1 MHQRSLAL
9 SLCLIAALT
18 CITVPSAL
26 AQPAHAADDETTGPA
41 KPETPSEAVG
51 FVDYPEDD
59 AITYHSITIQGKTIH
74 YQARAGTIG
83 LVDDKQEES
92 AKLFFIAYRA
102 MTGPK
107 ADDAEPIFPDPAD
120 RAITFSFNGGPG
132 SSSVWLHLGL
142 YGPKRVA
149 YADDFGHPGPPP
161 YNLIDNAHSLL
172 DKSDFVFIDPVSTGY
187 SRAQGDTKAKDFH
200 GLEEDASSVA
210 NFIRLYITRNERWAS
225 PKFITGESYG
235 TTRAA
240 TLAPLLQTEHGISL
254 NGVILVSAVLNF
266 QTLRS
271 SVGNDLP
278 HLLYIPAFA
287 ATARFHKQL
296 DDQYTIAPMRQFM
309 DTVEHWVINEFTP
322 AMMMGDALS
331 AERRHAIAE
340 QLGAFT
346 GLSTEFVEQSNLRLD
361 VGPFNKELM
370 RDRRL
375 TVGRLDSRFTGV
387 DRTAAGARY
396 SYDPAYA
403 AIQGIY
409 TAAMNDYV
417 RRELKFTS
425 DLPYEI
431 LTSVW
436 PWSYGR
442 AGQAQYV
449 NVADRL
455 RSAMTENEHLR
466 VFLAS
471 GYYDLATP
479 PFASDYTFNTMQLG
493 ESARSRFETHY
504 YEAGH
509 MMYLHKPSLEQLRRD
524 LEAFYDRALTEA
536 GVSK

>member
-1 MHQRSLAL
+1 MNRNRVAL
-9 SLCLIAALT
+9 MCGLWMLRCGIAF
-18 CITVPSAL
+18 
-26 AQPAHAADDETTGPA
+26 AQPALPDETAGPP
-41 KPETPSEAVG
+41 KPEGKADKA
-51 FVDYPEDD
+51 FVDHPAED
-59 AITYHSITIQGKTIH
+59 AVSYHAVTIDGQAVH
-74 YQARAGTIG
+74 YEARAGTIA
-83 LVDDKQEES
+83 LVDDEQKET
-92 AKLFFIAYRA
+92 ARLFYISYRA

-107 ADDAEPIFPDPAD
+107 GDDAEPTFPEPDR

-142 YGPKRVA
+142 YGPKRVD
-149 YADDFGHPGPPP
+149 YVDDFGNPGPPP

-187 SRAQGDTKAKDFH
+187 SRAQGDAEAKDFH
-200 GLEEDASSVA
+200 GLEEDARSVA
-210 NFIRLYITRNERWAS
+210 EFIRLFITRHERWAS

-240 TLAPLLQTEHGISL
+240 ALAPLLQDTHGIAL

-278 HLLYIPAFA
+278 HLLYVPAFA

-296 DDQYTIAPMRQFM
+296 ADQYTIMPMRQFM
-309 DTVEHWVINEFTP
+309 DEVERWVVQEFTP
-322 AMMMGDALS
+322 AMMMGDALP
-331 AERRHAIAE
+331 EDRRRAIAR
-340 QLGAFT
+340 QLAAYT
-346 GLSTEFVEQSNLRLD
+346 GLTSAYVEHTNLRLD
-361 VGPFNKELM
+361 VGPFNKELL
-370 RDRRL
+370 RDQRL

-387 DRTAAGARY
+387 DREAAGDQF

-409 TAAMNDYV
+409 TATMNDYA
-417 RRELKFTS
+417 RRELGYKS

-431 LTSVW
+431 LTGVG
-436 PWSYGR
+436 PWSFGQ
-442 AGQAQYV
+442 AGQARYV

-455 RSAMTENEHLR
+455 RSAMTENPHLR

-479 PFASDYTFNTMQLG
+479 PFAADYTFNTMQLDPG
-493 ESARSRFETHY
+493 ARSRLETHY

-509 MMYLHKPSLEQLRRD
+509 MMYLHRPSLDQLRRD
-524 LEAFYDRALTEA
+524 LSAYYDRALTEA
-536 GVSK
+536 GAR